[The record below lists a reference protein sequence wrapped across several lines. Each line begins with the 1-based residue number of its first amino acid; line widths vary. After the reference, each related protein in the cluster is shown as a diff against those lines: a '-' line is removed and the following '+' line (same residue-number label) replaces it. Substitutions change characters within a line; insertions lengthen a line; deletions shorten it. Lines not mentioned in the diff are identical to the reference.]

1 MSHHS
6 PFQSLSPLS
15 WSTDIAPLSPSSF
28 DDLITST
35 FTDAQLLI
43 DSIPP
48 LPKTTPSSAGRA
60 RSHTDSS
67 AHPVLSVRSPS
78 KKEHG
83 HSEMAHKLSRDWKD
97 VKTPQNQLG
106 IAMYKISSGEG
117 GAWFARRSLHRLTT
131 AESFEKWEM
140 GLRREMG
147 DTLEKKVGEGRG
159 LGAERW
165 LGGREDG
172 SGRVDC
178 EFAFLFCSVFV
189 HSGDASGFFCVWR

>member
-15 WSTDIAPLSPSSF
+15 WSTDIAPLSPTSL
-28 DDLITST
+28 DDLVTST

-48 LPKTTPSSAGRA
+48 LPKTTPSPAGRA

-67 AHPVLSVRSPS
+67 VNPVLSVRAPS
-78 KKEHG
+78 KKQHG
-83 HSEMAHKLSRDWKD
+83 HSEIAHKLSRDWKD

-106 IAMYKISSGEG
+106 IAMYKINSGDGG
-117 GAWFARRSLHRLTT
+117 GAWFARRSLHQLTPV
-131 AESFEKWEM
+131 ESFEKWEM

-159 LGAERW
+159 LGAEKW
-165 LGGREDG
+165 LGGRDEG
-172 SGRVDC
+172 LGRVDC
-178 EFAFLFCSVFV
+178 EFAFLLCP
-189 HSGDASGFFCVWR
+189 FFFTAATVPVLWVWR